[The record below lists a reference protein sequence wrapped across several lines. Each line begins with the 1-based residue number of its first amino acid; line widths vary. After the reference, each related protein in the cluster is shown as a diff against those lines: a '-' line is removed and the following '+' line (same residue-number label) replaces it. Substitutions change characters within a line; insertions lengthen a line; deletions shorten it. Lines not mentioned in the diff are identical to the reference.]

1 MGSLRQKSLNPLI
14 LAKTKNKRVMGI
26 SDYIWIGI
34 ISALL
39 IYGTYWKDEW
49 FNY

>member
-1 MGSLRQKSLNPLI
+1 MGN
-14 LAKTKNKRVMGI
+14 